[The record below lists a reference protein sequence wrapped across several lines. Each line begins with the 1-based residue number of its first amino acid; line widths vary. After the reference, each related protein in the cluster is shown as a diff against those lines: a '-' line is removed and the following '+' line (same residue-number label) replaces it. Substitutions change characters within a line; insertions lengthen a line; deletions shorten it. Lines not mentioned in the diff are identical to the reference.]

1 MLWSLEKSCFHK
13 CFLKYWQIP
22 FSTIAAWEYINY
34 TTKFNYWPYRVKKLS
49 LSLPRIPYLSYVKTR
64 EIPKL
69 IWALVSRIT
78 VIWSKGNKFSRTSW
92 SDLYLEWGQP
102 PYVQNVHHFL
112 RISYVFDI
120 TILIDLPF
128 GLYYGCRCA
137 KGFDVDKLDNPVW
150 SKVSHQVRT
159 ELCTYGGNKDFQTTL
174 DVAAHIEL

>member
-1 MLWSLEKSCFHK
+1 MFP
-13 CFLKYWQIP
+13 QILTN
-22 FSTIAAWEYINY
+22 TIFYYAVWEYINY

-69 IWALVSRIT
+69 IWALVLRIT
-78 VIWSKGNKFSRTSW
+78 AIWPKGNKFSRTSW

-128 GLYYGCRCA
+128 LRFYKLFTIWVVLLWFRCA
-137 KGFDVDKLDNPVW
+137 KGSYVDKLDNPVW
-150 SKVSHQVRT
+150 SKPNQ
-159 ELCTYGGNKDFQTTL
+159 
-174 DVAAHIEL
+174 